1 MSINRDY
8 VDVSDRILARKA
20 IRVESWLETIATAI
34 AAIVFGCLLVVVLA
48 FLSV

>member
-1 MSINRDY
+1 MSIDRDF
-8 VDVSDRILARKA
+8 VDVSDRVLARKA
-20 IRVESWLETIATAI
+20 VRVESWIETVATAI